1 MVGWHLDMSLIK
13 LWEIVQ
19 DREAWHAADHGGHK
33 ESDITERLT
42 KRVRFRRSGVKPEIR
57 IHFQYCLP
65 SDDIAAGSQTTHW
78 VEKTRSAATLT
89 RFGEWFGKPYVPLE
103 C

>member
-1 MVGWHLDMSLIK
+1 MDMSLSK
-13 LWEIVQ
+13 LRKIVK

-33 ESDITERLT
+33 ESDTTEQLT
-42 KRVRFRRSGVKPEIR
+42 NERVRFSRSGVKPEIR

-78 VEKTRSAATLT
+78 VEKTYITATTLT